1 MVRRSL
7 AFPITPR
14 HPQDASKTATKRPR
28 GPQDRPKTPKRTPK
42 APPKSSES
50 YLRDLQKP
58 LKKSC
63 ILQVFSDIQPL
74 LFVSFSMLIKIELQM
89 AFRSV
94 QKRPRTPQDARP
106 PPTWSQH
113 GPNMG
118 SKRSAK
124 IGPRGLEI
132 WSRGGLRPESLSDFN
147 MDPKRTPKCT
157 PNHPKTYPEWTPNRL
172 PNRLQ
177 MDHPSTAESTSKALS
192 NPFPDPAIHEQG
204 GRVGS

>member
-1 MVRRSL
+1 MFFL
-7 AFPITPR
+7 L
-14 HPQDASKTATKRPR
+14 SK
-28 GPQDRPKTPKRTPK
+28 
-42 APPKSSES
+42 
-50 YLRDLQKP
+50 
-58 LKKSC
+58 
-63 ILQVFSDIQPL
+63 VQPL
-74 LFVSFSMLIKIELQM
+74 LVVSFSMLIKIELQM

-147 MDPKRTPKCT
+147 MDPKWTPKWS
-157 PNHPKTYPEWTPNRL
+157 PNGPT
-172 PNRLQ
+172 
-177 MDHPSTAESTSKALS
+177 
-192 NPFPDPAIHEQG
+192 
-204 GRVGS
+204 